1 LLYFVQSGWVF
12 NDIYYREQRK
22 LSVSLLLLRFHC
34 ALQLNTMKIE
44 KKGLPK
50 TIQIDIS
57 ALMN

>member
-1 LLYFVQSGWVF
+1 
-12 NDIYYREQRK
+12 
-22 LSVSLLLLRFHC
+22 LRFHC